1 MLKQRNQYRMLQA
14 SFVFALIGIAF
25 FGSFAG
31 MRASEYVRT
40 QPAKLGG
47 QQIDYLSALW
57 LWVTHDAT
65 GFFTV
70 ILCIITGALAAFTA
84 LLYRS
89 TTTIAVDA
97 KKSIIAAEAA
107 AEGSQRA
114 AATAKLSM
122 EAGGRAY
129 IHFAGCRWISHTDS
143 GDGSIFWS
151 IRPHWTNSGSTPTR
165 RATVYVHYELLD
177 TELSADY
184 SFTPDPTVISTPALI
199 APASGITSGLRN
211 IEGEDLIA
219 VREGRKHFYIW
230 GVARYHDVFPDTVAH
245 VTKFCVYAANV
256 SGDPLAV
263 FDAKINPVE
272 IIFANYQRHNCADED
287 CGEQPE

>member
-1 MLKQRNQYRMLQA
+1 MLKQRHQYRMLQA

-25 FGSFAG
+25 FGSSAG

-40 QPAKLGG
+40 QPVKHGN

-70 ILCIITGALAAFTA
+70 ILCFITGALAAFTA

-97 KKSIIAAEAA
+97 KKSIIAAESA

-122 EAGGRAY
+122 EASGRAY
-129 IHFAGCRWISHTDS
+129 IHFAGCRWISHTDTT
-143 GDGSIFWS
+143 DGSIFWS
-151 IRPHWTNSGSTPTR
+151 IRPQWTNSGGTPTR
-165 RATVYVHYELLD
+165 RANIYVHYELLD

-184 SFTPDPTVISTPALI
+184 PFTPDPKIISTPTLI
-199 APASGITSGLRN
+199 APTSGITSGLRN
-211 IEGEDLIA
+211 IEGEDLVAI
-219 VREGRKHFYIW
+219 REGRKHFYIW
-230 GVARYHDVFPDTVAH
+230 GVVRYRDVFPETSAH
-245 VTKFCVYAANV
+245 VTKFCVYAA
-256 SGDPLAV
+256 SITGDPLAGY
-263 FDAKINPVE
+263 DAKANPVE
-272 IIFANYQRHNCADED
+272 IIFAHYRRHNCADED
-287 CGEQPE
+287 CGE